1 MRSGFPHG
9 LSSREI
15 SLSFCPLDPLAP
27 VLARAGP
34 AFALGRLETLSDCLR
49 LLEVF
54 GGGAPEEQASGH
66 FSDRQR
72 YPEFCGYAEEAV
84 FHRGGACPLRKRE
97 ARRRVVE
104 RLNFFLKGVIQLRVH
119 PGAAAHGAGF
129 C

>member
-15 SLSFCPLDPLAP
+15 SRSFCPLDQLAP
-27 VLARAGP
+27 ASVDTGL
-34 AFALGRLETLSDCLR
+34 AFAPSRLETLRNCLR

-54 GGGAPEEQASGH
+54 GRGAPEEQASGH

-72 YPEFCGYAEEAV
+72 YPEFCGHAEEAV
-84 FHRGGACPLRKRE
+84 FHRGGACPLRQRE

-104 RLNFFLKGVIQLRVH
+104 RLNFFLEGVIQLRVH